1 MGTLPQAEDSPT
13 EQSCLLGDN
22 SLVHGSETCPTSVI
36 RVFVQYAAAVAFV
49 MATGVVAYLISERI
63 QGEDPPAPPPDAP
76 FGWRIQAIG
85 WTSALLYRE
94 LGIGTIAN
102 AR

>member
-1 MGTLPQAEDSPT
+1 MQGEADDST

-22 SLVHGSETCPTSVI
+22 ALVHGSEARPTSLT

-49 MATGVVAYLISERI
+49 MATGVIACLISERI
-63 QGEDPPAPPPDAP
+63 QHEDPSPLLPDTP
-76 FGWRIQAIG
+76 LEWRIQVIG
-85 WTSALLYRE
+85 WTSALLYCE
-94 LGIGTIAN
+94 FEVSMIGS